1 MYSTKMNS
9 GYMALLCCVAL
20 CCACIRNLDE
30 PPLYNGTNMVANL
43 SIRALRNSHIA
54 GNFEHLLGNDI
65 ITGIVI
71 ANDATDNFYK
81 TIVVQDS
88 TAGISVRLDGFG
100 LSADYPLGMRIFL
113 RLNGLWMGAYGGMLQ
128 LGGSVDRSNIL
139 FPELIPIPTPLFSKV
154 LVKGALE
161 KIPNPLKIKF
171 EQLNDSVQ
179 SRLIQLDSVEFV
191 VSDTAKTFA
200 DIANK
205 ATVSHTIR
213 FCTGG
218 SIYLRT
224 SGFASFASLKTPRG
238 NGNIIGIYTIFGS
251 QKQLAIRD
259 TSDVNMNGLRCS
271 SSGPRTLFLEDF
283 ESGSAPNNLVINGW
297 KNLAETGGRLFK
309 IQQLQSN
316 QFAEISAAASAQST
330 VVSWLVLPAINLNNS
345 SNEQLSFITKDI
357 ADNGAVLQAM
367 ISTNYDGGNQPWKA
381 KWTILKATMAK
392 GSVNGIAS
400 VWTPSG
406 NIPLNAFSGL
416 ATIAFRYE
424 GNDLPNA
431 ANKRTTG
438 FHLDQIKLVGN

>member
-1 MYSTKMNS
+1 MYSKKTNS
-9 GYMALLCCVAL
+9 LYMALLFCIAV

-30 PPLYNGTNMVANL
+30 PPLYNGTNMVANI

-54 GNFEHLLGNDI
+54 GNFENLLNNDI

-100 LSADYPLGMRIFL
+100 LAADYPLGMRVFL

-139 FPELIPIPTPLFSKV
+139 FPELIPIPAPLFAKV

-161 KIPNPLKIKF
+161 KIPNPMKIKF

-179 SRLIQLDSVEFV
+179 SRLIQIDSVEFTA
-191 VSDTAKTFA
+191 SDTAKTFA
-200 DIANK
+200 DIVNK

-213 FCTGG
+213 FCNGG

-224 SGFASFASLKTPRG
+224 SGFASFAALKTPRG
-238 NGNIIGIYTIFGS
+238 SGSIKGVYTIFGS

-259 TSDVNMNGLRCS
+259 TSDIVMNGLRCS
-271 SSGPRTLFLEDF
+271 GSVPRTLFLEDF
-283 ESGSAPNNLVINGW
+283 ESGVAQTNIAINGW
-297 KNLAETGGRLFK
+297 KNIAETGGRFFQ

-316 QFAEISAAASAQST
+316 QFAEISAAATAQST

-345 SNEQLSFITKDI
+345 SNEQLSFVSKDV
-357 ADNGAVLQAM
+357 ADNGAVLQAI
-367 ISTNYDGGNQPWKA
+367 ISSNYDGGNQPWKA
-381 KWTILKATMAK
+381 KWTVLKANMSK
-392 GSVNGIAS
+392 GSVNGMATA
-400 VWTPSG
+400 WLPSG

-416 ATIAFRYE
+416 ITIAFRYE
-424 GNDLPNA
+424 GNDLANA

-438 FHLDQIKLVGN
+438 FQVDQIKLVGN

>member
-1 MYSTKMNS
+1 MYSKKINS
-9 GYMALLCCVAL
+9 LYMALLFCIAV

-30 PPLYNGTNMVANL
+30 PPLYNGTNMVANI
-43 SIRALRNSHIA
+43 SIRALRNSHIP
-54 GNFEHLLGNDI
+54 GNFEHLLNNDI

-100 LSADYPLGMRIFL
+100 LSADYPLGMRVFL

-128 LGGSVDRSNIL
+128 LGGSVNRSNIL

-191 VSDTAKTFA
+191 TSDTAKTFA
-200 DIANK
+200 DIVNK

-213 FCTGG
+213 FCNGG

-224 SGFASFASLKTPRG
+224 SGFASFAALKTPRG
-238 NGNIIGIYTIFGS
+238 NGCITGIYTIFGS

-259 TSDVNMNGLRCS
+259 TSDIGMNGLRCNGS
-271 SSGPRTLFLEDF
+271 VPRTLFLEDF
-283 ESGSAPNNLVINGW
+283 ESGIARTNIAINGW
-297 KNLAETGGRLFK
+297 KNLAETGAKFFQV
-309 IQQLQSN
+309 QQLQSN
-316 QFAEISAAASAQST
+316 QFAEISAAATAQST
-330 VVSWLVLPAINLNNS
+330 VISWLVLPAINLNNS
-345 SNEQLSFITKDI
+345 SNEQLSFITKDV
-357 ADNGAVLQAM
+357 ADNGAALQVLL
-367 ISTNYDGGNQPWKA
+367 SSNYDGGNQPWKA
-381 KWTILKATMAK
+381 KWTVLKATVAK
-392 GSVNGIAS
+392 GSVNGIAA

-416 ATIAFRYE
+416 ITIAFRYE
-424 GNDLPNA
+424 GNDLANV